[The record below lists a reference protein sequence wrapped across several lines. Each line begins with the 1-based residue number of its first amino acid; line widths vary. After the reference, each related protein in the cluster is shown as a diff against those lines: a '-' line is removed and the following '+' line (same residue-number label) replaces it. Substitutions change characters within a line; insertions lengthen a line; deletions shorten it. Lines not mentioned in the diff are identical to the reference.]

1 MTIPALRTNATGS
14 IPSSHSM
21 PKAANPTRLARQVS
35 STANSGQALKPRND
49 FIQLDAAF
57 SASTVKS
64 LQMPLYYAREK
75 RDGDR
80 IVDLASFSET
90 WGLCYE
96 HLTTETL
103 TEREVL
109 DVIKSGLLPE
119 DKVANLKPVMIQAMH
134 LAIEPKAGLTDQRL
148 REIIDVVCHLP
159 PNQWADALGE
169 GLRFPANTD
178 SRTVAGFIQ
187 TQLSES
193 RLQRD
198 QKIASGQLLTDA
210 QWQCFRELIDEGPT
224 WMNDRVERRL
234 EEQAR
239 YLPAM
244 DLEDVKYSR
253 PSPDTAQ
260 YLLST
265 CWRVICDDQVP
276 QNYKDRIAGL
286 QRCLLEKSDPVLTTV
301 SNVEETVDFAFKLPL
316 SADRGFP
323 LLAVLEEI
331 ERKSERYDFVD
342 TRAPD
347 LHQGG
352 LLRRFLKVAKAV
364 DDLGKV
370 PGPAMDRGLQAGL
383 RAPYPPT
390 PAVPQQ
396 TTSEHLQK
404 LAGDADALL
413 TTLTH
418 TLTGW
423 QPVEALDPRPALE
436 AFIQRIMGVSVR
448 SPFRPIPMSG
458 YDATDSLYAE
468 TTERSDAAGDSSD
481 MNVLQSLA
489 DDLKSWL
496 GSAWGYLGPMG
507 AAVWGAAKEHPR
519 SAATVGLVA
528 AYAAVSEFHRLWFG
542 DASPDPDSHSAVK
555 ADPALHRLIVDD
567 LRHALRD
574 MPNVQ
579 PFVARLE
586 AQDEAQPDL
595 IPDINH
601 LLSQPVPSQP
611 DLTYAELVDER
622 IFSARDHYA
631 RLQIST
637 MVVDVDGE
645 PYVETVDIPPNSDL
659 QRPAD
664 DSAQW
669 VLEALTEEQIAQQAD
684 QNLQTRVLERLD
696 AGHRDMPLSVP
707 RDSAM
712 NRPLALYQQ
721 TLNDPAVLAWFESKG
736 LVLETLSIHQDF
748 VSGTVVRDG
757 VSTTQTFYRWDT
769 SGWGQVSAHV
779 LAARQVLDP
788 GNFGL
793 PFVDD
798 DRNLISCA
806 VILFFYSV
814 VPPTDSKQAGTL
826 ASTLKKEGW
835 PVIPSDKKA
844 AVHDECESVTQM
856 IAESKARDQLIHEL
870 NKATENL
877 DDNAPISLSGRYT
890 RSANG
895 SPLADKCSKNLE
907 VLSRFVKL
915 PKMLEMCKRL
925 DVDCTDSPVRISA
938 NRIEVQIS
946 QQWHDLTAT
955 VNAESTLQVPFAD
968 LLNAVK
974 ETGNTLYSTLSIDLQ
989 QVIDYRGFGS
999 PKTVGEV
1006 RNVVRWLST
1015 RLPSAPPLGD
1025 CSADLLADAQSPI
1038 SLTPDDRSKIIHLEK
1053 EVFSVRSSMVDALAA
1068 DLLADTSVEWRRSH
1082 ADELLGKMFAKHQAH
1097 TWGQTLI
1104 NALNW
1109 YGAGQTAVPE
1119 HNQKLLMAAIKLA
1132 VDTDAPGRPGTVAGY
1147 DIYQPKNLGRNLTDV
1162 RAEVEQH
1169 LIDNKGV
1176 SALAAPLVAHLFLA
1190 DAGPEFLIQDPDKGI
1205 QIGTAGWMTLRLGT
1219 AIAEIQNPGCSRAM
1233 NTEQLLSL
1241 ALLDPATPEQQLL
1254 FKTAAADILL
1264 TWAVMNGVVGQ
1275 RTDASYSSADYSLAA
1290 TRFASQRA
1298 DLNQAIEGF
1307 KRPLV
1312 TRREIAIRELDRIFP
1327 LITKEAVQEIR
1338 IKAEVYEPLDKFKPV
1353 RTVEKD
1359 LVEAYMDGD
1368 LFTLEWKV
1376 VSAPIN
1382 EKLFTRAVHALPVLD
1397 VLLTS
1402 SVDSVFNARKTA
1414 FVVSTKSLIAAL
1426 PQDAR
1431 QSLEQGEVTLF
1442 TLREETGKPKE
1453 DETDKMK
1460 AALRG
1465 RHGTLL
1471 RCELG
1476 EDIRYFEVFP
1486 GRMLIN
1492 ERKDLPKDLPLDGQ
1506 IKTEKARVSK
1516 GGTVNVE
1523 VRRGTALPFDFSAYS
1538 QGSAPVAGTSS
1549 NKLIIEQLGSTL
1561 AATTGGR
1568 RQADAVPDSYDSI
1581 KTAIIVNRIINANY
1595 LQGERDFLFKQA
1607 KGQTTAEENRAYWGK
1622 VKDFLIQLIPFVGC
1636 TADLQSG
1643 DRMRFINGAFG
1654 CFTDLISAL
1663 STLAGAA
1670 TRIPQALS
1678 FVGPITTKAFEAIKI
1693 TGTTI
1698 VSLVNPLDGLP
1709 DLIASGGRA
1718 VGSLRRVLTSGVFA
1732 LTESGTS
1739 HLQTCVD
1746 RLRGFFGGMAGAG
1759 ASRLPRSVSSTM
1771 GRWNGTNT
1779 AVIQL
1784 GNKWYALDDNGDPIG
1799 RALDHSKVQAV
1810 KL

>member
-1 MTIPALRTNATGS
+1 MTIPALGAHATGS

-21 PKAANPTRLARQVS
+21 PEVANPTRLAKQVS
-35 STANSGQALKPRND
+35 STGNRGLALKPRND
-49 FIQLDAAF
+49 FIRPDPAFAA
-57 SASTVKS
+57 SSVKAV
-64 LQMPLYYAREK
+64 QMPLYYAREK

-109 DVIKSGLLPE
+109 DVLKGGVLPT
-119 DKVANLKPVMIQAMH
+119 DSVANLKPVLIEAMR
-134 LAIEPKAGLTDQRL
+134 LAIEPKENLTDQRL
-148 REIIDVVCHLP
+148 REIIDVVCNLP
-159 PNQWADALGE
+159 PDQWADALGE
-169 GLRFPANTD
+169 GLRFPGNTD

-187 TQLSES
+187 NQLSES

-210 QWQCFRELIDEGPT
+210 QWQCFRELIDEGPA

-253 PSPDTAQ
+253 PSPDTAHG
-260 YLLST
+260 LLST
-265 CWRVICDDQVP
+265 CWRVICDEQVP
-276 QNYKDRIAGL
+276 QKYKDRMVQL
-286 QRCLLEKSDPVLTTV
+286 QRCLVEKSDPVLTTV

-342 TRAPD
+342 TRVPD

-352 LLRRFLKVAKAV
+352 LLRKFLQVAKAI
-364 DDLGKV
+364 DDLGNL
-370 PGPAMDRGLQAGL
+370 PGPTMDRGLQVGL
-383 RAPYPPT
+383 RTPYPLT

-396 TTSEHLQK
+396 TTGEQLQK
-404 LAGDADALL
+404 LAVEADALL

-423 QPVEALDPRPALE
+423 RPVEALDPRPALE
-436 AFIQRIMGVSVR
+436 AFIQRIAGVSVR
-448 SPFRPIPMSG
+448 SPFRQIPLSE
-458 YDATDSLYAE
+458 YDATGNPYAE
-468 TTERSDAAGDSSD
+468 TTQRLDAADDTID
-481 MNVLQSLA
+481 MTVLQTLA

-496 GSAWGYLGPMG
+496 SSAWGYLGPMG
-507 AAVWGAAKEHPR
+507 AAVWGGAKEHPR

-528 AYAAVSEFHRLWFG
+528 AYAAVNEFHRLWFG
-542 DASPDPDSHSAVK
+542 DVSPDADSHSAVK
-555 ADPALHRLIVDD
+555 ADPALYRRIIDD
-567 LRHALRD
+567 LRDVLRD

-595 IPDINH
+595 IPAINH

-637 MVVDVDGE
+637 MVVDEDGE
-645 PYVETVDIPPNSDL
+645 PYVETVDIPANSDI

-696 AGHRDMPLSVP
+696 TGHRDMPLSVP
-707 RDSAM
+707 KDSAM
-712 NRPLALYQQ
+712 NRPLELYQQ
-721 TLNDPAVLAWFESKG
+721 TLNDPAVLAWFESRG
-736 LVLETLSIHQDF
+736 LVLDTLSIHQDS
-748 VSGTVVRDG
+748 VSGTVIRDG
-757 VSTTQTFYRWDT
+757 VSSTQTFYRWDT

-798 DRNLISCA
+798 NQNLISCA

-826 ASTLKKEGW
+826 ASKLKKEGW
-835 PVIPSDKKA
+835 PAIPSAEKA
-844 AVHDECESVTQM
+844 AVHDKCEAVTQM
-856 IAESKARDQLIHEL
+856 IAESKARDQLIYEL

-877 DDNAPISLSGRYT
+877 DDSTPLSLSGRYT

-907 VLSRFVKL
+907 VLNSFVKL
-915 PKMLEMCKRL
+915 PKMLEICKGL
-925 DVDCTDSPVRISA
+925 EVDCTDSPVRISD

-955 VNAESTLQVPFAD
+955 VSAESTLQVPFAD
-968 LLNAVK
+968 LLKTVK

-1006 RNVVRWLST
+1006 RNVVRWLNT

-1025 CSADLLADAQSPI
+1025 YSADLLGDAQSPI
-1038 SLTPDDRSKIIHLEK
+1038 SLTPEDRSKIIHLEK
-1053 EVFSVRSSMVDALAA
+1053 NVFSVRSSMVDALAA
-1068 DLLADTSVEWRRSH
+1068 DLLPDTSVEWRRSH
-1082 ADELLGKMFAKHQAH
+1082 ADELLGKMFAKNQAH
-1097 TWGQTLI
+1097 AWGQTLI

-1109 YGAGQTAVPE
+1109 YGAGQTSSPE

-1147 DIYQPKNLGRNLTDV
+1147 DIYQPKNLGRNLTEV
-1162 RAEVEQH
+1162 RAEIEQH
-1169 LIDNKGV
+1169 LMDNKGV

-1205 QIGTAGWMTLRLGT
+1205 QIGTASWMTLRLGT
-1219 AIAEIQNPGCSRAM
+1219 AIAEIQDPGCSRAM

-1264 TWAVMNGVVGQ
+1264 TWAVMNGIVRQ
-1275 RTDASYSSADYSLAA
+1275 RTDSSYSSADYSLAA

-1298 DLNQAIEGF
+1298 ELNQAIEGF
-1307 KRPLV
+1307 KRQLV
-1312 TRREIAIRELDRIFP
+1312 TRREIAIRELGRTFS
-1327 LITKEAVQEIR
+1327 LITNEAVEEIK
-1338 IKAEVYEPLDKFKPV
+1338 IKAVVHEPLDKFRPL

-1368 LFTLEWKV
+1368 LFTLPWKV
-1376 VSAPIN
+1376 SSAPIR
-1382 EKLFTRAVHALPVLD
+1382 ERLFTRAVEALPELN
-1397 VLLTS
+1397 VLLTT
-1402 SVDSVFNARKTA
+1402 SVDSFFNARKTS

-1431 QSLEQGEVTLF
+1431 QSIEQGEVTLF
-1442 TLREETGKPKE
+1442 TLREETGKPEE

-1471 RCELG
+1471 RCRLG

-1516 GGTVNVE
+1516 GGTINVA

-1538 QGSAPVAGTSS
+1538 QGSAPVAGTTS

-1561 AATTGGR
+1561 AGTTGGR
-1568 RQADAVPDSYDSI
+1568 RQSDAVPDSYDSSR
-1581 KTAIIVNRIINANY
+1581 TAVIVNRIINGNY

-1607 KGQTTAEENRAYWGK
+1607 KGQTTEEENRAYWGK

-1643 DRMRFINGAFG
+1643 DRIRFINGAFG

-1670 TRIPQALS
+1670 TRIPQALNL
-1678 FVGPITTKAFEAIKI
+1678 VGPITTRAFEAIKI
-1693 TGTTI
+1693 TGTTVVALI
-1698 VSLVNPLDGLP
+1698 NPLDGLP
-1709 DLIASGGRA
+1709 DLVVSGGRA
-1718 VGSLRRVLTSGVFA
+1718 LGSLRKVLTSGVFA

-1746 RLRGFFGGMAGAG
+1746 RLRGFFGGMAGSTAY
-1759 ASRLPRSVSSTM
+1759 RLPRSVSSTM
-1771 GRWNGTNT
+1771 GRWNGTN
-1779 AVIQL
+1779 AVVIQL
-1784 GNKWYALDDNGDPIG
+1784 GNTWYALDDNGEPIG
-1799 RALDHSKVQAV
+1799 RALDNAKVQPIE
-1810 KL
+1810 L